1 MKNVIVGTAGHVDHG
16 KSALV
21 EALTGTHPDRLQ
33 EEKKRGITLDLG
45 FAFLDLDETRIG
57 FVDVP
62 GHERFV
68 KNMLAGA
75 SGLDLVLLVVAADDS
90 IKPQTREHFD
100 ICRLL
105 AISRGVVAITKA
117 DLVDAEALELVRL
130 EVTDF
135 VRGSFLEGAPIVSVS
150 TKSGI
155 GIARLSLEL
164 ARVAAEAP
172 EKQST
177 RYFRL
182 PIDRAFLMKGFG
194 TVVTGTLISG
204 EVRPEDE
211 VELFPARRRVRVRGV
226 ESAGVPTDRARAGTR
241 TALNLAGAE
250 LDDVCRGMVL
260 AAPGRFVATSQ
271 IDARLTLLPSASPM
285 KRETKVHFHQ
295 GTMEMVA
302 EVCLLEGAVILPGD
316 AALVQLRLAKPVLVL
331 PGDRFVLRRFSPVVT
346 IGGGVVLDA
355 AVKRHRSQDR
365 AAVLDLLR
373 RLERNICG
381 DADECDSQERRA
393 DVLAALVSDVPGS
406 MTLESLVA
414 RTGWLEAEIRAAAQA
429 LAAGG
434 NLRIVSEQS
443 SQSRQGHPLVVAL
456 VAAVEA
462 CVSRILAE
470 LDDFHQ
476 ANPLIAAISKESL
489 RKRTAAAV
497 HPDVFRAALSDL
509 VVTGRVGIASEL
521 VRREDRSLNLMP
533 EEAQAKQEI
542 ERQFVQS
549 GLAAPDVGRVLASL
563 PVDQSRAEKLLQLLL
578 SQRVLIRINEE
589 LVFHS
594 DAVKQLR
601 EYVAEYKRTRGANL
615 PVGEFKQLT
624 GVSRKYAIPLL
635 EYFDRE
641 LVTRREGDSR
651 VIL

>member
-1 MKNVIVGTAGHVDHG
+1 MKSVIIGTAGHVDHG

-21 EALTGTHPDRLQ
+21 EALTGTHPDRLP

-45 FAFLDLDETRIG
+45 FAFLDLGETRIG

-68 KNMLAGA
+68 RNMLAGA
-75 SGLDLVLLVVAADDS
+75 SGFDLVLLVVAADNS
-90 IKPQTREHFD
+90 IRPQTREHFD

-105 AISRGVVAITKA
+105 AIPRGVVAVTKA
-117 DLVDAEALELVRL
+117 DLVDTEALELVRL

-155 GIARLSLEL
+155 GIARLRLEL

-172 EKQST
+172 KKRSA

-182 PIDRAFLMKGFG
+182 PIDRAFLINGVG

-211 VELFPARRRVRVRGV
+211 VELFPSRRRVRVRGV
-226 ESAGVPTDRARAGTR
+226 ESAGVPMDRATAGQR
-241 TALNLAGAE
+241 TALNLAGVDLHE
-250 LDDVCRGMVL
+250 VGRGMVL

-271 IDARLTLLPSASPM
+271 LDARVTLLPSASPL
-285 KRETKVHFHQ
+285 KHRAKVHFHH
-295 GTMEMVA
+295 GTMETVA
-302 EVCLLEGAVILPGD
+302 EVFLLDGAVIMPGD
-316 AALVQLRLAKPVLVL
+316 AALVQLRLVKPVLVL
-331 PGDRFVLRRFSPVVT
+331 PGDRFILRRLSPVVT

-381 DADECDSQERRA
+381 DADECGSSERRA
-393 DVLAALVSDVPGS
+393 DVLAALVSGVPGS

-414 RTGWLEAEIRAAAQA
+414 RTGWLEPEIRAAARG
-429 LAAGG
+429 LAVRGI
-434 NLRIVSEQS
+434 LRIVSGQPGQS
-443 SQSRQGHPLVVAL
+443 FVVAP

-462 CVSRILAE
+462 CASRILAE

-476 ANPLIAAISKESL
+476 TNPLIAAISKESL

-509 VVTGRVGIASEL
+509 VLTGRVGIAGDV

-533 EEAQAKQEI
+533 EEAQPKQEI

-549 GLAAPDVGRVLASL
+549 GLSAPEVGRVLAGL

-578 SQRVLIRINEE
+578 RERILIRISEE

-594 DAVKQLR
+594 EAVKRLR
-601 EYVAEYKRTRGANL
+601 ECLAEYKRTRGANL

-635 EYFDRE
+635 EYLDRE
-641 LVTRREGDSR
+641 HVTRREGDSR